1 MTKGENGELKK
12 KNNEGDVSSV
22 LAHHES
28 KDWRLAILA
37 CIVCIH

>member
-1 MTKGENGELKK
+1 MTKGENGEFKK
-12 KNNEGDVSSV
+12 GNEGDVSSV